1 MKKLSCNLWKRL
13 IPCMGAVLLMAFVIA
28 FGNTAS
34 ARAAEEIPIS
44 SVEDLMNMESN
55 PSGSYY
61 LTKDITLP
69 KNMQSLFTEYAKD
82 KRFSGTLDGRGH
94 KLKNYTFIQ
103 PSEPERYG
111 HIGIF
116 GYVEN
121 ATFKNLSLTN
131 VNININRG
139 RYGASVGSL
148 VWGEAYGCKFDNIK
162 VSGKITIKSNGKDN
176 DQDLS
181 GLDVGGLINI
191 SDAKITNCSSSLKI
205 NVDGGYLRGLTV
217 GGLAG
222 HVIEKG
228 TVKNC
233 SFSGDISVSAKIAAV
248 SKGALGKNFL
258 VAGICGRFSYANVY
272 GCTNSGNVTFKMQK
286 NGDIVP
292 SCGIGVYGIGGGISA
307 CVSSCGNTGKIS
319 ISAPHIGA
327 NAEAAGLVG
336 RVQVPINPSKDLVTK
351 CWNKGSVSA
360 DGEGACA
367 GGLCISAGYISQCYN
382 KGAVFASTRKVFDG
396 GSEVGGICVSANRMK
411 NCYNV
416 GKVSLKGA
424 GSAGG
429 LANLIGNDYSASV
442 SNYSTGTVS
451 AKGGQYLER
460 AALFPKVEYG
470 KTILHPKCNI
480 YDNYYTASTGCS
492 NAYDFRLGN
501 SNTDPRA
508 TKVSSITAGNCPK
521 LSSKYWTYSSKYK
534 RMILKNNKEK

>member
-1 MKKLSCNLWKRL
+1 MKKLSWNLWKRL
-13 IPCMGAVLLMAFVIA
+13 ILCMGTVLLTVGIA
-28 FGNTAS
+28 TGLGA
-34 ARAAEEIPIS
+34 AVPAQAAEEIPIS

-69 KNMQSLFTEYAKD
+69 KNMQSLFTEYAQD

-103 PSEPERYG
+103 SSEPERYG

-162 VSGKITIKSNGKDN
+162 VSGKITIKSTGKDN

-181 GLDVGGLINI
+181 TLDVGGLINI
-191 SDAKITNCSSSLKI
+191 GGGKITNCSSSLKI
-205 NVDGGYLRGLTV
+205 NIDGGYLRSLEV
-217 GGLAG
+217 GGLVR
-222 HVIEKG
+222 HVSENG

-233 SFSGDISVSAKIAAV
+233 SFSGDISVSAKLAGV
-248 SKGALGKNFL
+248 SHGCIGNDFT
-258 VAGICGRFSYANVY
+258 VGGICGRFNYAKVY

-286 NGDIVP
+286 NGAIAP
-292 SCGIGVYGIGGGISA
+292 SCGIGVFGIGGGKA
-307 CVSSCGNTGKIS
+307 ECVSSCGNTGKIS
-319 ISAPHIGA
+319 ISAPHIEA

-336 RVQVPINPSKDLVTK
+336 RVQVPINPSKDVVTK

-360 DGEGACA
+360 DGEGARA

-382 KGAVFASTRKVFDG
+382 KGAVSASTRKVFDG
-396 GSEVGGICVSANRMK
+396 GSEVGGICVSAYRMK

-429 LANLIGNDYSASV
+429 LANLINNDYGAV
-442 SNYSTGTVS
+442 GNYSTGAVS
-451 AKGGQYLER
+451 AKGGQYLDR
-460 AALFPKVEYG
+460 AALFSKIEHG
-470 KTILHPKCNI
+470 KTLLHPKCNI

-492 NAYDFRLGN
+492 NAYDFRLDN
-501 SNTDPRA
+501 SNTSPRA